1 MSNQYFNISKNK
13 ESQDLTCMNGMS
25 ARRVASSSMCSYISS
40 VKPSVMSTLSPG
52 ISVRGSEGGRGLGEG
67 RPGEGGR
74 GRGRGGGV
82 EVPGDWV
89 VGMGVLGVL
98 GDHILLDSR

>member
-1 MSNQYFNISKNK
+1 
-13 ESQDLTCMNGMS
+13 MNGMS

-67 RPGEGGR
+67 AGEGGR
-74 GRGRGGGV
+74 GPEGK
-82 EVPGDWV
+82 
-89 VGMGVLGVL
+89 
-98 GDHILLDSR
+98 